1 MSHDPTRSG
10 GTAPARWLPP
20 TDGPLLNGDLV
31 MRLARERDHLVL
43 LHESLAHADQVP
55 DLEGKLRVLLDAIRR
70 IGFGRAVIT
79 LRDAD
84 MEPQLVVA
92 AGLGEAAEREL
103 RQGGAPGTVWKRRLQ
118 SLERHRIS
126 LSYYLDSRDPQIA
139 QEFGTGALPSALEA
153 RGGGDWSP
161 KDALL
166 VPVTGDQ
173 GVLVATLILDDPSDR
188 ARPTVEQVRTVEL
201 FAQQIGATI
210 TRMRLAEEGRRER
223 SLAEALAEVARA
235 VNATLRPVEVHQLI
249 LRHAVAL
256 LRAEGAGLALRKPD
270 GLEIVASVGRGVCL
284 ADWHLPLAEEV
295 SGRAIRE
302 GVPVIVNQ
310 GPGAGPGDAARQG
323 ISKVVVV
330 PLVTADGPVGVL
342 AAANRDTDFTES
354 DAVILQRLAD
364 QVGVALVNA
373 RLFDHVAMSEARY
386 RNLFEH
392 AHDGIYTLDGEGHFT
407 SVNLF
412 TSRSVGLAP
421 EALVGRS
428 AIDFVDPAEVEW
440 VSGHFLAAIGGE
452 ARRYECHLVRPD
464 GTRRLISVTNTPI
477 MHGRDV
483 VGVLGIGR
491 DITDDRERE
500 RALARSEARYT
511 RLVES
516 ASDAI
521 FTVDTTGQLTSVNRA
536 LERSVGHERQELL
549 GTPFLSLVESVDVT
563 DVAQLLHETLD
574 GRRRRGTLRY
584 RDATGTERH
593 GSLMTTPIF
602 ENGALT
608 GALGIVRDVT
618 DERRLAEQLLQQEKL
633 AALGQLVSGV
643 AHELNNPLAGV
654 IAFSQLLLAEDAG
667 KVDQRRA
674 IETIHEEARR
684 AAKIVSN
691 LLTFAR
697 QHTPE
702 RRTTDLNQVVADTL
716 ELRGYAMRVAGIE
729 VRSELDS
736 ALPLTWAD
744 PFQLQQVFLNL
755 LGNAEQALRDHPG
768 ERRVTLRTA
777 QAGDRLHVT
786 VTDTGPGISP
796 EYLGRIFDPFFT
808 TKPVGEGT
816 GLGLSISDGIVR
828 EHGGRIVAENAA
840 GGGARFVVELPLI
853 DPAEVACPA
862 S

>member
-1 MSHDPTRSG
+1 MSHDTTRTG
-10 GTAPARWLPP
+10 GHPPVRWMPAP
-20 TDGPLLNGDLV
+20 DGPLLNGDLV

-43 LHESLAHADQVP
+43 LHEALAHADQVP

-70 IGFGRAVIT
+70 IGFGRVVIT
-79 LRDAD
+79 LRDAE
-84 MEPQLVVA
+84 MEPQLVVT
-92 AGLGEAAEREL
+92 AGLGEAAERDL

-126 LSYYLDSRDPQIA
+126 HSYYLDSHDPQIA

-161 KDALL
+161 RDALL
-166 VPVTGDQ
+166 VPVTGEG

-256 LRAEGAGLALRKPD
+256 LHAEGAGLALRKPE
-270 GLEIVASVGRGVCL
+270 GLEIVASIGRGVSL
-284 ADWHLPLAEEV
+284 ADWHAPLADSV
-295 SGRAIRE
+295 SGRALRE

-310 GPGAGPGDAARQG
+310 CPGSAPGPGHA

-342 AAANRDTDFTES
+342 AAANRHADFTES

-392 AHDGIYTLDGEGHFT
+392 AHDGIYTLDAEGRFT

-412 TSRSVGLAP
+412 TSRSLGVAP
-421 EALVGRS
+421 DDLVGRA
-428 AIDFVDPAEVEW
+428 AIDFVDPGEGEW
-440 VSGHFLAAIGGE
+440 VAGHFQAALAGE
-452 ARRYECHLVRPD
+452 ARRYECHLVRAD
-464 GTRRLISVTNTPI
+464 GARRLISVTNTPI
-477 MHGRDV
+477 MHDRDV

-521 FTVDTTGQLTSVNRA
+521 FTVDTVGQLTSVNRA
-536 LERSVGHERQELL
+536 LERSVGRDRQELL
-549 GTPFLSLVESVDVT
+549 GTPFLSLVESVDVAE
-563 DVAQLLHETLD
+563 VAQLLHETLE

-584 RDATGTERH
+584 RDAEGTERH

-602 ENGALT
+602 ENGQLS

-654 IAFSQLLLAEDAG
+654 IAFSQLLLAEEEGA
-667 KVDQRRA
+667 VDQRRA
-674 IETIHEEARR
+674 IETIHDEARR

-697 QHTPE
+697 QHSPE
-702 RRTTDLNQVVADTL
+702 RRTTDLNQVVLDTL

-729 VRSELDS
+729 LEPELDP

-768 ERRVTLRTA
+768 DRRVTLRTA
-777 QAGDRLHVT
+777 QAGDRLHVI
-786 VTDTGPGISP
+786 VTDTGPGIPP

-828 EHGGRIVAENAA
+828 EHGGRILAENTAV
-840 GGGARFVVELPLI
+840 GGARFVVELPLV
-853 DPAEVACPA
+853 DPAEAPCPA